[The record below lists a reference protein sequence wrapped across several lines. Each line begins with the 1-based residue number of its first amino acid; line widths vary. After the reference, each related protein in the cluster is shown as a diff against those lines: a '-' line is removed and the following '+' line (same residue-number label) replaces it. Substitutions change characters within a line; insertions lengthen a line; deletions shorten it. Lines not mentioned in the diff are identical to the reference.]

1 MRQTILAA
9 LVASALTGSADV
21 ASAAQRAY
29 TPPAANGACPAGSVL
44 KPAYYDRY
52 DHYVTWRCAFRW

>member
-9 LVASALTGSADV
+9 LITSTITGSAG
-21 ASAAQRAY
+21 ATSATQRAY
-29 TPPAANGACPAGSVL
+29 VPPAANGACPVGSVL

-52 DHYVTWRCAFRW
+52 DHYVTWRCAFRP

>member
-21 ASAAQRAY
+21 ASAAQAGLY
-29 TPPAANGACPAGSVL
+29 TAGREWCLPGGLGTETS
-44 KPAYYDRY
+44 YYDRY
-52 DHYVTWRCAFRW
+52 DHYVTWRCAFRP